1 MLKNNLQKPLIN
13 FTNQTNMQNQ
23 IKMYPKFIVV
33 QRTQGDD
40 KEHRIF
46 SSYNYSEAQKMRDF
60 SAKTCTEDQF
70 YIIRK

>member
-1 MLKNNLQKPLIN
+1 
-13 FTNQTNMQNQ
+13 MQNQ